1 MKKRVIVKTGIE
13 MNEVTDLTSDRAT
26 TVFGFVDGDDDAW
39 EAYVLAHPDSTLFH
53 TLRWREVIRRTF
65 KHEDCYLVA
74 KCDETI
80 VGVLPMFRV
89 SSMFFGTT
97 LVSVPFGVY
106 GGLLVDSEDVA
117 EKLIAEAR
125 VIAENCGAKYV
136 ELRHLDSPL
145 AGLEGT
151 DLYYTFIADIPVDA
165 DGCLARIPRKAR
177 AEVRKALKDETLS
190 FGFDDISL
198 KDFHRLFSMNKRKL
212 GSPLFPSSLFWH
224 QKDVLGSDESIL
236 TVRKDGEVV
245 AAVMSFLYKDTIMP
259 YYSGAIPGAERFRAS
274 NYMYYRLMEWASE
287 KGLKKFDFGRSREGT
302 GAFSFKKHQGFEP
315 RQLSYEYLL
324 NTVSEVPCMNP
335 SNPKYKMA
343 KKVFANMPLW
353 MAQKVGSW
361 LVKRA
366 PF

>member
-1 MKKRVIVKTGIE
+1 MSVEAKTDNSE
-13 MNEVTDLTSDRAT
+13 TSSAARSDVTVHRFSEI
-26 TVFGFVDGDDDAW
+26 DGELW
-39 EAYVLAHPDSTLFH
+39 EDYVLNHADATLFH

-65 KHEDCYLVA
+65 KHQDCYVIA
-74 KCDETI
+74 KRDGGI
-80 VGVLPMFRV
+80 VGVLPLFRV
-89 SSMFFGTT
+89 SSIFFGTT

-106 GGLLVDSEDVA
+106 GGMLVNDQEVA
-117 EKLIAEAR
+117 KTLVEEARNIAEGC
-125 VIAENCGAKYV
+125 NAKYV

-145 AGLEGT
+145 EGLAAT
-151 DLYYTFIADIPVDA
+151 DLYFTFIEDVPADYE
-165 DGCLARIPRKAR
+165 GCLARIPRKAR
-177 AEVRKALKDETLS
+177 AEVRKALKDESLT

-224 QKDVLGSDESIL
+224 QKDILADDESIL
-236 TVRKDGEVV
+236 TVRKDGEVI
-245 AAVMSFLYKDTIMP
+245 AAVMSFVFKGTIMP

-274 NYMYYRLMEWASE
+274 NFMYFRLMEWASAQ
-287 KGLKKFDFGRSREGT
+287 GLKRFDFGRSRVGT
-302 GAFSFKKHQGFEP
+302 GAYKFKKHQGFAP

-324 NTVSEVPCMNP
+324 NTATEVPAMNP
-335 SNPKYKMA
+335 SNPKYRMA

>member
-1 MKKRVIVKTGIE
+1 MEAKTEEVNTNVNPQPSVEVVPFTDE
-13 MNEVTDLTSDRAT
+13 MSE
-26 TVFGFVDGDDDAW
+26 AW
-39 EAYVLAHPDSTLFH
+39 EAYILENDDATLFH
-53 TLRWREVIRRTF
+53 TLRWRDVIRRTF
-65 KHEDCYLVA
+65 KHDDFYMVA
-74 KCDETI
+74 KRGSEI
-80 VGVLPMFRV
+80 VGCLPMFKV

-106 GGLLVDSEDVA
+106 GGLLVDDKEVA
-117 EKLIAEAR
+117 QKLIDEAQVVAR
-125 VIAENCGAKYV
+125 DCGAKYV
-136 ELRHLDSPL
+136 ELRHLDSPIEGL
-145 AGLEGT
+145 AHT
-151 DLYYTFIADIPVDA
+151 DLYFTFIDDIPEDY

-177 AEVRKALKDETLS
+177 AEVRKALKDESLS

-224 QKDVLGSDESIL
+224 QKDILDKDESIL

-245 AAVMSFLYKDTIMP
+245 AAVMSFVFKDTIMP

-274 NYMYYRLMEWASE
+274 NYMYFRLMEWASE
-287 KGLKKFDFGRSREGT
+287 QGLKKFDFGRSRVGT
-302 GAFSFKKHQGFEP
+302 GAYSFKKHQGFEP
-315 RQLSYEYLL
+315 TQLSYEYLL
-324 NTVSEVPCMNP
+324 NTATEVPAMNP
-335 SNPKYKMA
+335 SNPKYRMA